1 MDKRLCPCGKGNM
14 ELKHRAKGVS
24 FRGVEMDVACRAY
37 VCPDCG
43 LESGCVADVYE
54 AQRSIAEAYRKK
66 IGLFTGAEIRTLRE
80 KRHLSIEGLAK
91 QLEVAP
97 EVLQGWEEGTV
108 QSPEM
113 DVRLRKAFG
122 RES

>member
-14 ELKHRAKGVS
+14 ELKHREKGVS
-24 FRGVEMDVACRAY
+24 FRGVEMDVACRVY
-37 VCPDCG
+37 VCPRCG

-66 IGLFTGAEIRTLRE
+66 IGLLTGAEICTLRE
-80 KRHLSIEGLAK
+80 EQRLSLEALAE

-108 QSPEM
+108 QAREM
-113 DVRLRKAFG
+113 DLRLRKAFG
-122 RES
+122 RE

>member
-37 VCPDCG
+37 VCPQCG

-54 AQRSIAEAYRKK
+54 AQRSIAEAYRAKT
-66 IGLFTGAEIRTLRE
+66 GLLTGTEIRTLRE
-80 KRHLSIEGLAK
+80 ERHLSIEALAE
-91 QLEVAP
+91 QLEVGSD
-97 EVLQGWEEGTV
+97 VLQGWEEGTV
-108 QSPEM
+108 QALEM
-113 DVRLRKAFG
+113 DLRLRKAFG
-122 RES
+122 RE